1 MKIAKLPFFRDTLY
15 DSFSVEPI
23 IWVRRGH
30 ESESGQMVFKQVKLT
45 YFDAYLWQTMWNH
58 AKKSMEESKHSDSVF
73 LQWDCAENAKKT
85 QKLEKLKRKL
95 LKILK
100 RYDLSRVVPCESWRP
115 ELSENVVVFEIWRS
129 PPTSFQTTSDEKW
142 RTGRWSPEGDG
153 GVEEEELQFF
163 SKRFISNFRS
173 QCLVGCF
180 SPVWEHPP
188 TLSKMT
194 GSQISTSCKKVKV
207 NPLWR
212 QSGGFYFRTELSDF
226 N

>member
-1 MKIAKLPFFRDTLY
+1 MYMKVVIITEKKGVRQIDLWDHQTVLPCVEKYDPLLKYIHIY

-30 ESESGQMVFKQVKLT
+30 ESESGQMVLKKVKLT
-45 YFDAYLWQTMWNH
+45 YVDAYLWQTMWNH

-115 ELSENVVVFEIWRS
+115 ELSENVVVFENWR
-129 PPTSFQTTSDEKW
+129 F
-142 RTGRWSPEGDG
+142 
-153 GVEEEELQFF
+153 
-163 SKRFISNFRS
+163 
-173 QCLVGCF
+173 
-180 SPVWEHPP
+180 
-188 TLSKMT
+188 
-194 GSQISTSCKKVKV
+194 
-207 NPLWR
+207 
-212 QSGGFYFRTELSDF
+212 
-226 N
+226 

>member
-1 MKIAKLPFFRDTLY
+1 MLRRAQARRLLSTELNWLKLMSRLCNLLEHEILEY

-30 ESESGQMVFKQVKLT
+30 ESESGQMVLKKVKLT

-100 RYDLSRVVPCESWRP
+100 RYDLSRVAPCESWRP
-115 ELSENVVVFEIWRS
+115 EVSENVVVFEDW
-129 PPTSFQTTSDEKW
+129 SF
-142 RTGRWSPEGDG
+142 
-153 GVEEEELQFF
+153 
-163 SKRFISNFRS
+163 
-173 QCLVGCF
+173 
-180 SPVWEHPP
+180 
-188 TLSKMT
+188 
-194 GSQISTSCKKVKV
+194 
-207 NPLWR
+207 
-212 QSGGFYFRTELSDF
+212 
-226 N
+226 

>member
-1 MKIAKLPFFRDTLY
+1 MKYQLCNYKYNNNTY

-30 ESESGQMVFKQVKLT
+30 ESESGQMVLKKVKLT

-100 RYDLSRVVPCESWRP
+100 RYDLFRVAPCESWRP
-115 ELSENVVVFEIWRS
+115 EVSENVVVFEDW
-129 PPTSFQTTSDEKW
+129 SF
-142 RTGRWSPEGDG
+142 
-153 GVEEEELQFF
+153 
-163 SKRFISNFRS
+163 
-173 QCLVGCF
+173 
-180 SPVWEHPP
+180 
-188 TLSKMT
+188 
-194 GSQISTSCKKVKV
+194 
-207 NPLWR
+207 
-212 QSGGFYFRTELSDF
+212 
-226 N
+226 

>member
-1 MKIAKLPFFRDTLY
+1 VKMTSKYAKNYEKKWIHENACWIFRQNLVLLGPY

-30 ESESGQMVFKQVKLT
+30 ESESGQMVLKKVKLT

-115 ELSENVVVFEIWRS
+115 ELSENVVVFENWR
-129 PPTSFQTTSDEKW
+129 F
-142 RTGRWSPEGDG
+142 
-153 GVEEEELQFF
+153 
-163 SKRFISNFRS
+163 
-173 QCLVGCF
+173 
-180 SPVWEHPP
+180 
-188 TLSKMT
+188 
-194 GSQISTSCKKVKV
+194 
-207 NPLWR
+207 
-212 QSGGFYFRTELSDF
+212 
-226 N
+226 